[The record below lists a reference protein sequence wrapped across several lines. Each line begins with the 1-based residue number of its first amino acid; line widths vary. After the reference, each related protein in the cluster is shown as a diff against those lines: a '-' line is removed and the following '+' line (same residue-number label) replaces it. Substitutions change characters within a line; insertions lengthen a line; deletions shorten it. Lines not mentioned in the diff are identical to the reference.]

1 MFVQYINFG
10 SLFYENMNSPFM
22 LWKLYLNILCQI
34 VFNVCD
40 KSVLPVVL
48 SGVTG
53 DCRKYTA
60 CTSKNCPNMK
70 LNKIKAIFFG
80 EIVCFCETLAE
91 FLSLSVNSQFIIDV
105 FNTCKRGEDFFTK
118 YLEIERRKHE

>member
-10 SLFYENMNSPFM
+10 SLFYESMNSPFM

-53 DCRKYTA
+53 DCRKYNA
-60 CTSKNCPNMK
+60 CTSKNCPSMK
-70 LNKIKAIFFG
+70 LNKIKVIFFR

-91 FLSLSVNSQFIIDV
+91 FLKFK
-105 FNTCKRGEDFFTK
+105 C
-118 YLEIERRKHE
+118 